1 MFMQMV
7 DHGRM
12 LYFLDG
18 AHTEESVLACRSWF
32 TVASRLASLR
42 QPSAREQRIAIFNS
56 KKGKLQRLIV
66 VNMLRLHE
74 F

>member
-1 MFMQMV
+1 MQMV

-42 QPSAREQRIAIFNS
+42 QPSARDQRIAILKFTEGNHS
-56 KKGKLQRLIV
+56 
-66 VNMLRLHE
+66 N
-74 F
+74 